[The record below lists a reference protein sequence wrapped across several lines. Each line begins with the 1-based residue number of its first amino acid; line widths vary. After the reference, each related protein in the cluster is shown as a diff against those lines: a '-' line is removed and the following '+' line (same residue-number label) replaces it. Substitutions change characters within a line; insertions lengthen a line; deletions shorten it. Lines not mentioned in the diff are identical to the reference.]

1 MSSSTMV
8 IDEDEE
14 VEVRGLLNRHRERI
28 IADLEN
34 TDMLTV
40 LVKKNVISVITE
52 ALLINYRSVPEDQK
66 RKCDLLI
73 DTVAKC
79 GFKKFKEF
87 CYAIE
92 EECPQLITEMIND
105 HVPGSG
111 TTATALDNKAAKVH
125 GPSIGN
131 KRLYYI
137 SSKWCFPNPISL
149 WNLGVRQFF
158 TERNLK
164 SRLSW
169 CP

>member
-1 MSSSTMV
+1 MSSPMV
-8 IDEDEE
+8 IDEEE
-14 VEVRGLLNRHRERI
+14 EEVRGLLNRHRERI

-52 ALLINYRSVPEDQK
+52 ALLINYRSAPEDQK
-66 RKCDLLI
+66 RKCDLLV

-105 HVPGSG
+105 HVPMDGSG
-111 TTATALDNKAAKVH
+111 SAAATATAMDMDNNRAAKVH
-125 GPSIGN
+125 GPSTGN
-131 KRLYYI
+131 KRRRDRLLLH
-137 SSKWCFPNPISL
+137 SFKMVFP
-149 WNLGVRQFF
+149 
-158 TERNLK
+158 
-164 SRLSW
+164 
-169 CP
+169 